1 MPGQPHKY
9 NLCLLGSKE
18 RKKKLSSGR
27 IRKNRKSGGGICPA
41 GKVPRCLRSK
51 KHKGMA
57 KCVKRPS
64 KRSKS
69 KK

>member
-1 MPGQPHKY
+1 MPGSPHKY
-9 NLCLLGSKE
+9 QLCLLSPAA

-27 IRKNRKSGGGICPA
+27 IRKNRKSGGGICAA

-69 KK
+69 KR